1 MISWIILAIYAL
13 ASAYWLR
20 IAWLLDL
27 ECRLSEKLLITG
39 SPPKAS
45 EEEYLLPFA
54 GSEVEALVRYEG
66 SAMDTL
72 LEHYAETLENR
83 HASGQFIADLLLNL
97 GLLGT
102 IIGFILMYII
112 NQILSKCWIS
122 NNTKKFHNELIN
134 KLVRQTARWATAAS
148 QDDNPVIEVLHANY
162 AAGYLWALKDIATN
176 KDIENATKIDMNKF
190 QKNVVDIQDKANKK
204 LVKLCPNFIKTD
216 NIYLAKIGGEA

>member
-1 MISWIILAIYAL
+1 MKNIIIGVL
-13 ASAYWLR
+13 
-20 IAWLLDL
+20 
-27 ECRLSEKLLITG
+27 
-39 SPPKAS
+39 
-45 EEEYLLPFA
+45 
-54 GSEVEALVRYEG
+54 
-66 SAMDTL
+66 
-72 LEHYAETLENR
+72 
-83 HASGQFIADLLLNL
+83 
-97 GLLGT
+97 
-102 IIGFILMYII
+102 IGFILMYII

-122 NNTKKFHNELIN
+122 NNTKKFHNKLIN

-162 AAGYLWALKDIATN
+162 SAGYLWALKDIATN

>member
-1 MISWIILAIYAL
+1 MKNIIIGVL
-13 ASAYWLR
+13 
-20 IAWLLDL
+20 
-27 ECRLSEKLLITG
+27 
-39 SPPKAS
+39 
-45 EEEYLLPFA
+45 
-54 GSEVEALVRYEG
+54 
-66 SAMDTL
+66 
-72 LEHYAETLENR
+72 
-83 HASGQFIADLLLNL
+83 
-97 GLLGT
+97 
-102 IIGFILMYII
+102 IGFILMYII

-122 NNTKKFHNELIN
+122 NNTKKFHNKLIN

-176 KDIENATKIDMNKF
+176 KDIEYVTKIDMNKF

>member
-1 MISWIILAIYAL
+1 MKNIIIGVL
-13 ASAYWLR
+13 
-20 IAWLLDL
+20 
-27 ECRLSEKLLITG
+27 
-39 SPPKAS
+39 
-45 EEEYLLPFA
+45 
-54 GSEVEALVRYEG
+54 
-66 SAMDTL
+66 
-72 LEHYAETLENR
+72 
-83 HASGQFIADLLLNL
+83 
-97 GLLGT
+97 
-102 IIGFILMYII
+102 IGFILMYII

>member
-1 MISWIILAIYAL
+1 MKNIIIGVL
-13 ASAYWLR
+13 
-20 IAWLLDL
+20 
-27 ECRLSEKLLITG
+27 
-39 SPPKAS
+39 
-45 EEEYLLPFA
+45 
-54 GSEVEALVRYEG
+54 
-66 SAMDTL
+66 
-72 LEHYAETLENR
+72 
-83 HASGQFIADLLLNL
+83 
-97 GLLGT
+97 
-102 IIGFILMYII
+102 IGFILMYII

-122 NNTKKFHNELIN
+122 NNTKKFHNKLIN

>member
-1 MISWIILAIYAL
+1 MKNIIIGVL
-13 ASAYWLR
+13 
-20 IAWLLDL
+20 
-27 ECRLSEKLLITG
+27 
-39 SPPKAS
+39 
-45 EEEYLLPFA
+45 
-54 GSEVEALVRYEG
+54 
-66 SAMDTL
+66 
-72 LEHYAETLENR
+72 
-83 HASGQFIADLLLNL
+83 
-97 GLLGT
+97 
-102 IIGFILMYII
+102 IGFILLYII

-176 KDIENATKIDMNKF
+176 KDIENVTKIDMNKF

>member
-1 MISWIILAIYAL
+1 
-13 ASAYWLR
+13 
-20 IAWLLDL
+20 
-27 ECRLSEKLLITG
+27 
-39 SPPKAS
+39 
-45 EEEYLLPFA
+45 
-54 GSEVEALVRYEG
+54 
-66 SAMDTL
+66 
-72 LEHYAETLENR
+72 
-83 HASGQFIADLLLNL
+83 
-97 GLLGT
+97 
-102 IIGFILMYII
+102 MYII

>member
-1 MISWIILAIYAL
+1 MKNI
-13 ASAYWLR
+13 
-20 IAWLLDL
+20 
-27 ECRLSEKLLITG
+27 
-39 SPPKAS
+39 
-45 EEEYLLPFA
+45 
-54 GSEVEALVRYEG
+54 
-66 SAMDTL
+66 
-72 LEHYAETLENR
+72 
-83 HASGQFIADLLLNL
+83 
-97 GLLGT
+97 
-102 IIGFILMYII
+102 IIGVLIGIILMYII

-162 AAGYLWALKDIATN
+162 SAGYLWALKDIATN

>member
-1 MISWIILAIYAL
+1 MKNIIIGVL
-13 ASAYWLR
+13 
-20 IAWLLDL
+20 
-27 ECRLSEKLLITG
+27 
-39 SPPKAS
+39 
-45 EEEYLLPFA
+45 
-54 GSEVEALVRYEG
+54 
-66 SAMDTL
+66 
-72 LEHYAETLENR
+72 
-83 HASGQFIADLLLNL
+83 
-97 GLLGT
+97 
-102 IIGFILMYII
+102 IGFILMYII

-122 NNTKKFHNELIN
+122 NNTKKFHNKLIN

-176 KDIENATKIDMNKF
+176 KDIENVTKIDMNKF